1 MAVIGFLFC
10 VFCWPIGFSK
20 EVLGNYL
27 RPGSFLTKRVVS
39 NLFNT
44 KRSYKKKVVPRGAS
58 TAITNNPSPV
68 GREFELYF
76 FNTICEQIMVSIVMN

>member
-1 MAVIGFLFC
+1 MALIGFLFC
-10 VFCWPIGFSK
+10 VLNRPIGFSK

-27 RPGSFLTKRVVS
+27 RPGSFFTKRVVS

-44 KRSYKKKVVPRGAS
+44 KRSYNKKVVLRGAS
-58 TAITNNPSPV
+58 TALTNPSPA

-76 FNTICEQIMVSIVMN
+76 